1 MLKDDFRAKAN
12 VNKLKPQYSSMKG
25 FVFLSPEFPNKRLL
39 ENKYYSDDKLY
50 FFILKKQRAWERGIP

>member
-1 MLKDDFRAKAN
+1 
-12 VNKLKPQYSSMKG
+12 MKG